1 MTAAASSEVA
11 RDISVVDLME
21 RGMRHVTAGYYI
33 AAPRPAIVD
42 VGGVRSV
49 PVWLAAL
56 RSFGVQPSDVAYIIV
71 THIHLDHAAGAGHML
86 AHTPDARVVVHP
98 RGARHLVDPSRLIVG
113 ARSVFGASLEEYFG
127 VPERVPESR
136 LHVVEDGG
144 TLDLGGGHRLRFI
157 DAPGHARHQ
166 HMVFDA
172 GARALLSGDELGE
185 RLPDIADDYVI
196 PDAAPNQFDPAAMLR
211 SADCL
216 RELRPEA
223 VLFSH
228 FGRYPGPYGVLADR
242 LTQVV
247 PAVAALGWINGRRAS
262 PREITTALIA
272 LVQQDLAQRAI
283 PWTPEILGLLEERL
297 GISAQGIAEY
307 HARRAADGAGGST
320 GSSYA

>member
-1 MTAAASSEVA
+1 LTAAAPSAEVA

-21 RGMRHVTAGYYI
+21 RGMRRVTAGYYL

-42 VGGVRSV
+42 VGGVPSV

-56 RSFGVQPSDVAYIIV
+56 RSFGVRPSDVAYIIV
-71 THIHLDHAAGAGHML
+71 THIHLDHAAGAGRML

-98 RGARHLVDPSRLIVG
+98 RGARHLVDPSRLIDG
-113 ARSVFGASLEEYFG
+113 ARSVFGAHLEEYFG
-127 VPERVPESR
+127 IPEPVPESR
-136 LHVVEDGG
+136 LLVVEDGG

-166 HMVFDA
+166 HMVFDP

-196 PDAAPNQFDPAAMLR
+196 PDTAPNQFDPEAMLR
-211 SADCL
+211 SADRL

-228 FGRYPGPYGVLADR
+228 FGRYPGAHGLLADR

-272 LVQQDLAQRAI
+272 FVQRDLAERAI
-283 PWTPEILGLLEERL
+283 PWTPQIRGLLEERL
-297 GISAQGIAEY
+297 GISAQGIADY
-307 HARRAADGAGGST
+307 HARRTTDGAGGST
-320 GSSYA
+320 GS